1 MKLNFKY
8 EFKFADELHNISVKM
23 KTYLST
29 SKLLF
34 ARRTGWLE
42 SEVQFIL
49 QSFLSHGSPLPF
61 AV

>member
-49 QSFLSHGSPLPF
+49 QSFL
-61 AV
+61 